1 MTDDELTGD
10 PDEEIHPLQPF
21 PLEPLIGIRPP
32 WHWANL
38 DPDERDFLEATLDL
52 FVTDYNAHLALKP
65 DHLIPACWRQ
75 HPYMNQ
81 VLPVLF
87 FAWVNSHRTA
97 TAAVSDATY
106 FHLRDLPTFRDHLGD
121 YLGPPAPS
129 CRKGV
134 HRDPGDAM
142 KDNRQSIKALEG
154 DPAAATGSPVGDGLH
169 RVSFGTG
176 IE

>member
-1 MTDDELTGD
+1 MSDN
-10 PDEEIHPLQPF
+10 PDEEIRPHAPF
-21 PLEPLIGIRPP
+21 PMEPLIGIRPP

-38 DPDERDFLEATLDL
+38 DPDERDFLGATLRE
-52 FVTDYNAHLALKP
+52 FVADYNAHFALKP
-65 DHLIPACWRQ
+65 DHLIPACWRL

-97 TAAVSDATY
+97 AAVVGDAMH
-106 FHLRDLPTFRDHLGD
+106 FHLRDLPYFRDHLSD

-134 HRDPGDAM
+134 HRDPGSVMDEPRQAITDAQH
-142 KDNRQSIKALEG
+142 NPAVTGPPAG
-154 DPAAATGSPVGDGLH
+154 DRLNQ
-169 RVSFGTG
+169 VSFGAG